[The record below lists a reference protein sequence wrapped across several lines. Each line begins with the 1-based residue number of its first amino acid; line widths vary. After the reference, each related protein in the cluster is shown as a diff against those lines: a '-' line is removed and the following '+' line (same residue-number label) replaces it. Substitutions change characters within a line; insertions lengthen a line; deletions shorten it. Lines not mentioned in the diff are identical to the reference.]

1 MAAVTLYAHAFSG
14 LGGYGGNRMATSLL
28 AFNDVIMGGIIHPRR
43 SPHQAQIRKNR
54 CLRNALLRTACAPIL
69 LALLTGGVIWSR
81 NAQAAREVSA
91 RPEVGAMFS
100 PRALAPVTI
109 APRQIARMP
118 VSFDHDGDL
127 DQAAITWARR
137 LPEQEAE
144 PGKAVV
150 TLAPDFNSAMMQFGP
165 MRITR
170 ELVES
175 VVRAARNTDTDPT
188 LLMSIADK
196 ESAFAPTV
204 KARTSSATGLFQF
217 IDSTWLRV
225 VRDFGA
231 QHGLDREAAAIDS
244 SDGPPSIADP
254 AARRRIL
261 GLRNDPYLSAILA
274 AEMLKHDAARIATRI
289 GRELSDGETYLAHFL
304 GPSDA
309 EKFIAK
315 LVSEPRYAAPK
326 LLPKPARANR
336 TIFFAAKRKAGGLS
350 VADVHQKF
358 ETMMDLRAERY
369 RDVEK
374 LTNVSAYADTR

>member
-1 MAAVTLYAHAFSG
+1 
-14 LGGYGGNRMATSLL
+14 MATSLL
-28 AFNDVIMGGIIHPRR
+28 APFGVLTCGPRPPR
-43 SPHQAQIRKNR
+43 SPHRVET
-54 CLRNALLRTACAPIL
+54 LRHQKLRRSLWRMAATPAVVALLAGGAILSQNAHRPQMVAAANPATTTSAPLVRPPLIL
-69 LALLTGGVIWSR
+69 S
-81 NAQAAREVSA
+81 AREA
-91 RPEVGAMFS
+91 
-100 PRALAPVTI
+100 APT
-109 APRQIARMP
+109 P
-118 VSFDHDGDL
+118 VFYDYDGDL

-137 LPEQEAE
+137 LPEQEGE
-144 PGKAVV
+144 PGRSFLA
-150 TLAPDFNSAMMQFGP
+150 LAPNPSSAMMQFGP
-165 MRITR
+165 MRIKR
-170 ELVES
+170 ELVET
-175 VVRAARNTDTDPT
+175 VVRAARKTDTDPT

-204 KARTSSATGLFQF
+204 KASTSSATGLFQF

-231 QHGLDREAAAIDS
+231 QHGLEKEAAAIDS

-274 AEMLKHDAARIATRI
+274 AEMLKHDAARISARI

-309 EKFIAK
+309 EKFITK

-336 TIFFAAKRKAGGLS
+336 SIFFVAAKRRAGGLS

-374 LTNVSAYADTR
+374 LTNVSAYAETK

>member
-1 MAAVTLYAHAFSG
+1 
-14 LGGYGGNRMATSLL
+14 MATSLL
-28 AFNDVIMGGIIHPRR
+28 APYGVLVFGARPTK
-43 SPHQAQIRKNR
+43 SPHRAEILKSQK
-54 CLRNALLRTACAPIL
+54 LRGRLLRMAAAPVA
-69 LALLTGGVIWSR
+69 LALLTGGAILSQ
-81 NAQAAREVSA
+81 NAHPPLLVAAR
-91 RPEVGAMFS
+91 S
-100 PRALAPVTI
+100 PTFASTTPLTRSPLTI
-109 APRQIARMP
+109 PSREAVRMP
-118 VSFDHDGDL
+118 ISWDHDGDL

-144 PGKAVV
+144 PGRPVIS
-150 TLAPDFNSAMMQFGP
+150 LAPGANSAMMQFGP
-165 MRITR
+165 MRIKR
-170 ELVES
+170 ELVET

-204 KARTSSATGLFQF
+204 KASTSSATGLFQF

-225 VRDFGA
+225 VRDFGP
-231 QHGLDREAAAIDS
+231 QHGLDKEAAAIDS

-309 EKFIAK
+309 EKFITK

-336 TIFFAAKRKAGGLS
+336 SIFFVAAKRKAGGLS
-350 VADVHQKF
+350 VADVHKKF

-369 RDVEK
+369 KDVEK

>member
-1 MAAVTLYAHAFSG
+1 
-14 LGGYGGNRMATSLL
+14 MATSLL
-28 AFNDVIMGGIIHPRR
+28 APFGVLTCGPRPPR
-43 SPHQAQIRKNR
+43 SPHRVET
-54 CLRNALLRTACAPIL
+54 LRHQKLRRSLWRMAATPAVVALLAGGAILSQNAHRPQKVAAANPATTTSAPL
-69 LALLTGGVIWSR
+69 VRPPLPLS
-81 NAQAAREVSA
+81 ARETTPTPA
-91 RPEVGAMFS
+91 FY
-100 PRALAPVTI
+100 
-109 APRQIARMP
+109 
-118 VSFDHDGDL
+118 DYDGDA

-137 LPEQEAE
+137 LPEQEGE
-144 PGKAVV
+144 PGRSFLA
-150 TLAPDFNSAMMQFGP
+150 LAPNASSAMMQFGP
-165 MRITR
+165 MRIKR
-170 ELVES
+170 ELVET
-175 VVRAARNTDTDPT
+175 VVRAARKTDTDPT

-204 KARTSSATGLFQF
+204 KASTSSATGLFQF

-231 QHGLDREAAAIDS
+231 QHGLAKEAAAIDS
-244 SDGPPSIADP
+244 SEGPPSIADP

-274 AEMLKHDAARIATRI
+274 AEMLKHDAAQISLRI
-289 GRELSDGETYLAHFL
+289 GRNLSDGETYLAHFL

-309 EKFIAK
+309 EKFMTK
-315 LVSEPRYAAPK
+315 VVTEPKYAAPK

-336 TIFFAAKRKAGGLS
+336 TIFFAAAKRRAGGLS

-374 LTNVSAYADTR
+374 LTEVSAFADTR

>member
-1 MAAVTLYAHAFSG
+1 
-14 LGGYGGNRMATSLL
+14 MATSLL
-28 AFNDVIMGGIIHPRR
+28 AFNIVLVGDPKPRR
-43 SPHQAQIRKNR
+43 IRRQADIQKNR
-54 CLRNALLRTACAPIL
+54 ATRSALLRMASAPVL
-69 LALLTGGVIWSR
+69 LALLAGGVILSQ
-81 NAQAAREVSA
+81 NAQASREVSA
-91 RPEVGAMFS
+91 RPRADALQGQRPLLPVRTALRESARS
-100 PRALAPVTI
+100 PF
-109 APRQIARMP
+109 
-118 VSFDHDGDL
+118 SFDGGGDPA
-127 DQAAITWARR
+127 QAAITWARR

-144 PGKAVV
+144 PGKAIISL
-150 TLAPDFNSAMMQFGP
+150 TPIANSAMMQFGP
-165 MRITR
+165 MRIKR
-170 ELVES
+170 ELVET

-204 KARTSSATGLFQF
+204 KASTSSATGLFQF

-231 QHGLDREAAAIDS
+231 QHGLDKEAAAIDS

-274 AEMLKHDAARIATRI
+274 AEMLKHDAAHIATRI

-309 EKFIAK
+309 EKFITK

-336 TIFFAAKRKAGGLS
+336 SIFFVAAKRKAGGLS

-374 LTNVSAYADTR
+374 LTNVSAYAETK

>member
-1 MAAVTLYAHAFSG
+1 
-14 LGGYGGNRMATSLL
+14 MATSLL
-28 AFNDVIMGGIIHPRR
+28 ALNGVIMGGTYTRK
-43 SPHQAQIRKNR
+43 SPHQAQLTKNR
-54 CLRNALLRTACAPIL
+54 TLRNALLRTACAPVL
-69 LALLTGGVIWSR
+69 LALLAGGVMSSR
-81 NAQAAREVSA
+81 NAQAAREVA
-91 RPEVGAMFS
+91 ERPEAVVMQS
-100 PRALAPVTI
+100 LRALPPIAI
-109 APRQIARMP
+109 APRDTVRMP
-118 VSFDHDGDL
+118 VSYDHDGDL

-137 LPEQEAE
+137 LPDQEAE
-144 PGKAVV
+144 PGKSVV
-150 TLAPDFNSAMMQFGP
+150 TLAPDATSAMMQFGP
-165 MRITR
+165 MRIKR
-170 ELVES
+170 ELVET

-231 QHGLDREAAAIDS
+231 QHGLDKEAAAIDS

-274 AEMLKHDAARIATRI
+274 AEMLKHDAAHIATRI
-289 GRELSDGETYLAHFL
+289 GRDLSDGETYLAHFL

-309 EKFIAK
+309 EKFITK
-315 LVSEPRYAAPK
+315 LVSEPKYAAPK

-336 TIFFAAKRKAGGLS
+336 TIFFAAVKRKAGGLS

-369 RDVEK
+369 KDVEK

>member
-1 MAAVTLYAHAFSG
+1 
-14 LGGYGGNRMATSLL
+14 MATSLL
-28 AFNDVIMGGIIHPRR
+28 ALNSVLVFGSRPTK
-43 SPHQAQIRKNR
+43 SPHRAEILKSQK
-54 CLRNALLRTACAPIL
+54 LRGRLLRMAAAPVA
-69 LALLTGGVIWSR
+69 LALLTGGAILSQ
-81 NAQAAREVSA
+81 NAHPPVLVAARSPIFDASASLA
-91 RPEVGAMFS
+91 RPPLTIPSREA
-100 PRALAPVTI
+100 APT
-109 APRQIARMP
+109 P
-118 VSFDHDGDL
+118 VFYDYDGDP

-144 PGKAVV
+144 PGKSF
-150 TLAPDFNSAMMQFGP
+150 LALPPSANSAMMQFGP
-165 MRITR
+165 MRIKR
-170 ELVES
+170 ELVET

-204 KARTSSATGLFQF
+204 KASTSSATGLFQF

-231 QHGLDREAAAIDS
+231 QHGLEKEAAAIDS

-274 AEMLKHDAARIATRI
+274 AEMLKHDAAHIAARI

-309 EKFIAK
+309 EKFITK

-336 TIFFAAKRKAGGLS
+336 SIFFVAAKRRAGGLS

-369 RDVEK
+369 KDVEK

>member
-1 MAAVTLYAHAFSG
+1 
-14 LGGYGGNRMATSLL
+14 MATSLL
-28 AFNDVIMGGIIHPRR
+28 AFDGVIMGGVSPRR
-43 SPHQAQIRKNR
+43 NQRQAQINKKRT
-54 CLRNALLRTACAPIL
+54 LRNALLRTAAAPMV
-69 LALLTGGVIWSR
+69 LALLAGGILSSH
-81 NAQAAREVSA
+81 NAQVSREVAARA
-91 RPEVGAMFS
+91 QANAIMALRPPPAAMAQ
-100 PRALAPVTI
+100 PRDTVRAPVSYDQDDDS
-109 APRQIARMP
+109 A
-118 VSFDHDGDL
+118 
-127 DQAAITWARR
+127 QAAITWARR

-144 PGKAVV
+144 PGGSVV
-150 TLAPDFNSAMMQFGP
+150 SLAPDARSAMMQFGP
-165 MRITR
+165 MRIKR
-170 ELVES
+170 ELVET
-175 VVRAARNTDTDPT
+175 VVRAARNTATDPT

-204 KARTSSATGLFQF
+204 KASTSSATGLFQF

-244 SDGPPSIADP
+244 SDGAPSISDP

-274 AEMLKHDAARIATRI
+274 AEMLKHDTAKIATRI

-309 EKFIAK
+309 EKFITK
-315 LVSEPRYAAPK
+315 LVTEPRYAAPK

-336 TIFFAAKRKAGGLS
+336 TIFFAAVKRKAGGLS

-358 ETMMDLRAERY
+358 ETMMDMRAERY

-374 LTNVSAYADTR
+374 LTNVSAYADTK

>member
-1 MAAVTLYAHAFSG
+1 MAALVLYPPTFSG

-28 AFNDVIMGGIIHPRR
+28 AFSTVLVGDPKPRR
-43 SPHQAQIRKNR
+43 IRRQADVQKNR
-54 CLRNALLRTACAPIL
+54 ATRRALLRMASAPIL
-69 LALLTGGVIWSR
+69 LALLAGGVILSQNAQVSR
-81 NAQAAREVSA
+81 EVPASTGAGSTQASHAALPMLVALRPMVQVAHSFDDDDDAAQAAV
-91 RPEVGAMFS
+91 
-100 PRALAPVTI
+100 
-109 APRQIARMP
+109 
-118 VSFDHDGDL
+118 
-127 DQAAITWARR
+127 TWARR
-137 LPEQEAE
+137 LPETALS
-144 PGKAVV
+144 PSVAAF
-150 TLAPDFNSAMMQFGP
+150 APDANPAIMQFGP
-165 MRITR
+165 MRIRR
-170 ELVES
+170 ELVET
-175 VVRAARNTDTDPT
+175 VVRAARKTDTDPT

-204 KARTSSATGLFQF
+204 KASTSSATGLFQF

-231 QHGLDREAAAIDS
+231 QHGLEKEAAAIDS

-261 GLRNDPYLSAILA
+261 GLRNDPYLSALLA
-274 AEMLKHDAARIATRI
+274 AEMLKHDAARIAARI
-289 GRELSDGETYLAHFL
+289 GRELSDGETSLAHFL

-315 LVSEPRYAAPK
+315 LEAEPRYAAPK

-336 TIFFAAKRKAGGLS
+336 SIFFTAAKRKAGGLS
-350 VADVHQKF
+350 VADVHKKF

-369 RDVEK
+369 KDVKK

>member
-1 MAAVTLYAHAFSG
+1 
-14 LGGYGGNRMATSLL
+14 MATSLL
-28 AFNDVIMGGIIHPRR
+28 APYGVLVFGSRPTK
-43 SPHQAQIRKNR
+43 SPHRAEILKSQK
-54 CLRNALLRTACAPIL
+54 LRGRLLRMAAAPVA
-69 LALLTGGVIWSR
+69 LALLTGGAILSQ
-81 NAQAAREVSA
+81 NAHPPLLVAAR
-91 RPEVGAMFS
+91 S
-100 PRALAPVTI
+100 PTFASTTPLTRSPLTI
-109 APRQIARMP
+109 PSREAVRMP
-118 VSFDHDGDL
+118 ISWDHDGDL

-144 PGKAVV
+144 PGRPVIS
-150 TLAPDFNSAMMQFGP
+150 LAPGANSAMMQFGP
-165 MRITR
+165 MRIKR
-170 ELVES
+170 ELVET

-204 KARTSSATGLFQF
+204 KASTSSATGLFQF

-225 VRDFGA
+225 VRDFGP
-231 QHGLDREAAAIDS
+231 QHGLDKEAAAIDS

-274 AEMLKHDAARIATRI
+274 AEMLKHDASRIAARI

-309 EKFIAK
+309 EKFITK
-315 LVSEPRYAAPK
+315 LVSEPKYAAPK

-336 TIFFAAKRKAGGLS
+336 SIFFAAAKRKAGGLT
-350 VADVHQKF
+350 VADVHKKF
-358 ETMMDLRAERY
+358 ETMMGLRAERY
-369 RDVEK
+369 KDVEK

>member
-1 MAAVTLYAHAFSG
+1 
-14 LGGYGGNRMATSLL
+14 MATSLL
-28 AFNDVIMGGIIHPRR
+28 AFNDVIIGGQQPRR
-43 SPHQAQIRKNR
+43 IRRQTQIRKDSAT
-54 CLRNALLRTACAPIL
+54 LSALLRMASAPVL
-69 LALLTGGVIWSR
+69 LALLAGGVILSH
-81 NAQAAREVSA
+81 NAQASREVSA
-91 RPEVGAMFS
+91 RPGAGATQA
-100 PRALAPVTI
+100 PRAQLPMIAAAPETGR
-109 APRQIARMP
+109 APL
-118 VSFDHDGDL
+118 SFDAGGDPA
-127 DQAAITWARR
+127 QAAITWARR

-144 PGKAVV
+144 PGKSVLS
-150 TLAPDFNSAMMQFGP
+150 LAPGASSAMMQFGP
-165 MRITR
+165 MRIKR
-170 ELVES
+170 ELVET
-175 VVRAARNTDTDPT
+175 VVRAARNTDTDPA

-204 KARTSSATGLFQF
+204 KASTSSATGLFQF

-225 VRDFGA
+225 VRDFGP
-231 QHGLDREAAAIDS
+231 QHGLDKEAAAIDS
-244 SDGPPSIADP
+244 SDGAPSISDP

-336 TIFFAAKRKAGGLS
+336 TIFFTAAKRKAGGLS

-374 LTNVSAYADTR
+374 LTNVSAYAETR

>member
-1 MAAVTLYAHAFSG
+1 MAAAPLALA
-14 LGGYGGNRMATSLL
+14 LL
-28 AFNDVIMGGIIHPRR
+28 MGGIILSQNAHP
-43 SPHQAQIRKNR
+43 PALVAGGGETFATGAPLIRPPLSLP
-54 CLRNALLRTACAPIL
+54 LREA
-69 LALLTGGVIWSR
+69 V
-81 NAQAAREVSA
+81 
-91 RPEVGAMFS
+91 
-100 PRALAPVTI
+100 
-109 APRQIARMP
+109 RMP
-118 VSFDHDGDL
+118 VSWDHDGDL

-137 LPEQEAE
+137 LPETEAE
-144 PGKAVV
+144 PGRSVIA
-150 TLAPDFNSAMMQFGP
+150 LPPNASSAIMQFGP
-165 MRITR
+165 MRIKR
-170 ELVES
+170 ELVET
-175 VVRAARNTDTDPT
+175 VVRAARKTDTDPT

-204 KARTSSATGLFQF
+204 KASTSSATGLFQF

-225 VRDFGA
+225 VRDFGP
-231 QHGLDREAAAIDS
+231 QHGLEKEAAAIDS

-274 AEMLKHDAARIATRI
+274 AEMLKHDAAHIAARI

-309 EKFIAK
+309 EKFITK

-336 TIFFAAKRKAGGLS
+336 TIFFAAAKRRAGGLS

-374 LTNVSAYADTR
+374 LTEVSAFADTR

>member
-1 MAAVTLYAHAFSG
+1 
-14 LGGYGGNRMATSLL
+14 MATSLL
-28 AFNDVIMGGIIHPRR
+28 APYGVLVFGARPTK
-43 SPHQAQIRKNR
+43 SPHRAEILKSQK
-54 CLRNALLRTACAPIL
+54 LRGMLLRMAAAPVA
-69 LALLTGGVIWSR
+69 LALLTGGAILSQ
-81 NAQAAREVSA
+81 NAHPPVLVAAR
-91 RPEVGAMFS
+91 S
-100 PRALAPVTI
+100 PTFAASTPLTRSPLTI
-109 APRQIARMP
+109 PSREAVRMP
-118 VSFDHDGDL
+118 ISWDHDGDL

-144 PGKAVV
+144 PGRSF
-150 TLAPDFNSAMMQFGP
+150 LALPPNASSAMMQFGP
-165 MRITR
+165 MRIKR
-170 ELVES
+170 ELVET

-204 KARTSSATGLFQF
+204 KASTSSATGLFQF

-225 VRDFGA
+225 VRDFGP
-231 QHGLDREAAAIDS
+231 QHGLEKEAAAIDS

-309 EKFIAK
+309 EKFITK

-336 TIFFAAKRKAGGLS
+336 TIFFAAAKRKAGGLT

>member
-1 MAAVTLYAHAFSG
+1 
-14 LGGYGGNRMATSLL
+14 MATSLL
-28 AFNDVIMGGIIHPRR
+28 ALNSVLVFGSRPTK
-43 SPHQAQIRKNR
+43 SPHRAEI
-54 CLRNALLRTACAPIL
+54 LRHQKLRGKLLRMAAAPVA
-69 LALLTGGVIWSR
+69 LALLTGGAILSQ
-81 NAQAAREVSA
+81 NAHPPVLVAARNPTFIASASQA
-91 RPEVGAMFS
+91 RPPLTTPSQEAM
-100 PRALAPVTI
+100 
-109 APRQIARMP
+109 RMP
-118 VSFDHDGDL
+118 ISWDHDGDL

-137 LPEQEAE
+137 LPEQEGE
-144 PGKAVV
+144 PGRSFLA
-150 TLAPDFNSAMMQFGP
+150 LAPNPSSAMMQFGP
-165 MRITR
+165 MRIKR
-170 ELVES
+170 ELVET
-175 VVRAARNTDTDPT
+175 VVRAARKTDTDPT

-204 KARTSSATGLFQF
+204 KASTSSATGLFQF

-231 QHGLDREAAAIDS
+231 QHGLEKEAAAIDS

-274 AEMLKHDAARIATRI
+274 AEMLKHDAARISARI

-309 EKFIAK
+309 EKFITK

-326 LLPKPARANR
+326 LLPKPARATR
-336 TIFFAAKRKAGGLS
+336 SIFFVAAKRRAGGLS

>member
-1 MAAVTLYAHAFSG
+1 
-14 LGGYGGNRMATSLL
+14 MATSLL
-28 AFNDVIMGGIIHPRR
+28 AFNDVIMGGSQPRR
-43 SPHQAQIRKNR
+43 IRHQTHIKKDRA
-54 CLRNALLRTACAPIL
+54 LRNALLRAASAPML
-69 LALLTGGVIWSR
+69 LALVAGGVILSQ
-81 NAQAAREVSA
+81 NAQAGRQVATRPDAGVNYAQRVSA
-91 RPEVGAMFS
+91 PLTS
-100 PRALAPVTI
+100 PLREAARTPAP
-109 APRQIARMP
+109 
-118 VSFDHDGDL
+118 FDDDN
-127 DQAAITWARR
+127 DSTQASITWARR

-144 PGKAVV
+144 SGKSAV
-150 TLAPDFNSAMMQFGP
+150 TLPPNAASAIMQFGP
-165 MRITR
+165 MRIKR
-170 ELVES
+170 GLVET
-175 VVRAARNTDTDPT
+175 VVRAARDTDTDPA

-204 KARTSSATGLFQF
+204 KASTSSATGLFQF

-231 QHGLDREAAAIDS
+231 QHGLNKEVAAIDS

-261 GLRNDPYLSAILA
+261 GLRNDPYLSALLA
-274 AEMLKHDAARIATRI
+274 AEMLKHDTAQIATRI
-289 GRELSDGETYLAHFL
+289 GRNLSDGETYLAHFL

-309 EKFIAK
+309 EKFMAK
-315 LVSEPRYAAPK
+315 VVTEPKYAAPR

-336 TIFFAAKRKAGGLS
+336 TIFFAVAKRRAGGLS

-374 LTNVSAYADTR
+374 LTNVSAYADTK

>member
-1 MAAVTLYAHAFSG
+1 
-14 LGGYGGNRMATSLL
+14 MATSLL
-28 AFNDVIMGGIIHPRR
+28 AFNGVIMGGFTPRR
-43 SPHQAQIRKNR
+43 SPHQAHITKQRT
-54 CLRNALLRTACAPIL
+54 LRNALLRTAAAPL
-69 LALLTGGVIWSR
+69 MLALLAGGVLSSR
-81 NAQAAREVSA
+81 NAQASREVAPPSEASAILALRPPPAAMTLPRESA
-91 RPEVGAMFS
+91 R
-100 PRALAPVTI
+100 AP
-109 APRQIARMP
+109 A
-118 VSFDHDGDL
+118 SFDDD
-127 DQAAITWARR
+127 DDSAQAAITWARR

-144 PGKAVV
+144 PGKAVIV
-150 TLAPDFNSAMMQFGP
+150 LAPNAASAMMQFGP
-165 MRITR
+165 MRIKR
-170 ELVES
+170 ELVET
-175 VVRAARNTDTDPT
+175 VVRAARNTDTDPA

-204 KARTSSATGLFQF
+204 KASTSSATGLFQF

-231 QHGLDREAAAIDS
+231 QHGLDKEAAAIDS
-244 SDGPPSIADP
+244 SDGAPSISDP

-274 AEMLKHDAARIATRI
+274 AEMLKHDTAKIATRI

-309 EKFIAK
+309 EKFITK

-336 TIFFAAKRKAGGLS
+336 TIFFTAAKRKAGGLS

-358 ETMMDLRAERY
+358 ETMMDMRAERY

-374 LTNVSAYADTR
+374 LTNFSAYADTK

>member
-1 MAAVTLYAHAFSG
+1 
-14 LGGYGGNRMATSLL
+14 MATSLL
-28 AFNDVIMGGIIHPRR
+28 ALNSVLVFGSRPTK
-43 SPHQAQIRKNR
+43 SPHRAEI
-54 CLRNALLRTACAPIL
+54 LRHQKLRGKLLRMAAAPVA
-69 LALLTGGVIWSR
+69 LALLTGGAILSQ
-81 NAQAAREVSA
+81 NAHPPVLVAARNPTFIASASQA
-91 RPEVGAMFS
+91 RPPLTTPSQEAM
-100 PRALAPVTI
+100 
-109 APRQIARMP
+109 RMP
-118 VSFDHDGDL
+118 ISWDHDGDL

-137 LPEQEAE
+137 LPEQEGE
-144 PGKAVV
+144 PGRSFLA
-150 TLAPDFNSAMMQFGP
+150 LAPNPSSAMMQFGP
-165 MRITR
+165 MRIKR
-170 ELVES
+170 ELVET
-175 VVRAARNTDTDPT
+175 VVRAARKTDTDPT

-204 KARTSSATGLFQF
+204 KASTSSATGLFQF

-225 VRDFGA
+225 VRDFGP
-231 QHGLDREAAAIDS
+231 QHGLEKEAAAIDS

-274 AEMLKHDAARIATRI
+274 AEMLKHDAAQIASRI
-289 GRELSDGETYLAHFL
+289 GRNLSDGETYLAHFL

-315 LVSEPRYAAPK
+315 LDAEPRYAAPK

-336 TIFFAAKRKAGGLS
+336 SIFFVAAKRKAGGLT
-350 VADVHQKF
+350 VADVHKKF

>member
-1 MAAVTLYAHAFSG
+1 MAALVLYPPTFSG

-28 AFNDVIMGGIIHPRR
+28 AFNTVLVGGQQPRR
-43 SPHQAQIRKNR
+43 IRRQSEIQKNR
-54 CLRNALLRTACAPIL
+54 ATRSALLRMASAPIL
-69 LALLTGGVIWSR
+69 LALLAGGVILSQ
-81 NAQAAREVSA
+81 NAQVSREVPASTGSA
-91 RPEVGAMFS
+91 QASRAALPTLVSLRPAVQ
-100 PRALAPVTI
+100 V
-109 APRQIARMP
+109 AR
-118 VSFDHDGDL
+118 SYDDD
-127 DQAAITWARR
+127 DDAAQAAITWARR
-137 LPEQEAE
+137 LPETALS
-144 PGKAVV
+144 PSVAAF
-150 TLAPDFNSAMMQFGP
+150 APDANPAIMQFGP
-165 MRITR
+165 MRIKR
-170 ELVES
+170 ELVET

-204 KARTSSATGLFQF
+204 KASTSSATGLFQF

-225 VRDFGA
+225 VRDFGP
-231 QHGLDREAAAIDS
+231 QHGLDKEAAAIDS
-244 SDGPPSIADP
+244 SDGTPSISDP

-274 AEMLKHDAARIATRI
+274 AEMLKHDAAHIATRI

-336 TIFFAAKRKAGGLS
+336 TIFFAAVKRRAGGLS

-369 RDVEK
+369 KDVAK
-374 LTNVSAYADTR
+374 LTNVSAYAETR

>member
-1 MAAVTLYAHAFSG
+1 MAALILYPPAFSG
-14 LGGYGGNRMATSLL
+14 LGGNGGNRMATSLL
-28 AFNDVIMGGIIHPRR
+28 AFNTVLVGGQQPR
-43 SPHQAQIRKNR
+43 SIRRQSEIQKNR
-54 CLRNALLRTACAPIL
+54 ATRSALLRMASAPIL
-69 LALLTGGVIWSR
+69 LALLAGGVILSQ
-81 NAQAAREVSA
+81 NAQVSREVPASTGSA
-91 RPEVGAMFS
+91 QASRAALPTLVSLRPAVQ
-100 PRALAPVTI
+100 V
-109 APRQIARMP
+109 AR
-118 VSFDHDGDL
+118 SYDDD
-127 DQAAITWARR
+127 DAAQAAITWARR
-137 LPEQEAE
+137 LPETALS
-144 PGKAVV
+144 PSVAAF
-150 TLAPDFNSAMMQFGP
+150 APDANPAIMQFGP
-165 MRITR
+165 MRIKR
-170 ELVES
+170 ELVET
-175 VVRAARNTDTDPT
+175 VVRAARNTDTDPA

-204 KARTSSATGLFQF
+204 KASTSSATGLFQF

-225 VRDFGA
+225 VRDFGSR
-231 QHGLDREAAAIDS
+231 HGLGKEAAAIDS

-274 AEMLKHDAARIATRI
+274 AEMLKHDAARIATQI

-336 TIFFAAKRKAGGLS
+336 SIFFVAAKRKASGLT
-350 VADVHQKF
+350 VADVHKKF
-358 ETMMDLRAERY
+358 ETMMDLRAKRY
-369 RDVEK
+369 KDVEK